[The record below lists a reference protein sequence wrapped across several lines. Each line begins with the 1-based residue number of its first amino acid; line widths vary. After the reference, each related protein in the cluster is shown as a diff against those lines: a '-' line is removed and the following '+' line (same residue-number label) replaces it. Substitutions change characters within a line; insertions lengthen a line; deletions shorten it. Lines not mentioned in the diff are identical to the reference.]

1 MKILITGA
9 TGFIGWQVTLHLRE
23 RGHDIVVLTRNL
35 KTAPVRLPVACGLF
49 VWRGADGPPPREAF
63 EGVDAVV
70 HLAGENII
78 NRWTSSRKKE
88 IVKSRVESARQL
100 VAVMQGLERKPK
112 VFVCASAIGFYGDRS
127 GESLP
132 ESAEPGRS
140 FLADLC
146 RQWEQAARQAES
158 AGIRTVSLRI
168 GVALGQDGGALQ
180 PMLPPFRMGL
190 GGKVGSG
197 KQWMSWIHV
206 RDIAGLIGH
215 IIQTDSVQG
224 PVNAVSPE
232 PVTNGE
238 FTRTLAGVLKRPH
251 LFTVPGW
258 ALKLLLG
265 EAAEVVL
272 DSQKVVSQKAEESG
286 YAFEFPGL
294 KAALQ
299 DICDRR
305 DHVLLMEQW
314 VPKSIDEVFSF
325 FSDAK
330 NLEQLT
336 PPHLSFKVLG
346 LSTEQLQEGTRID
359 YRLKLHGIPFRWQSQ
374 IHDWQPVT
382 GFSDTQ
388 TRGPYKK
395 WDHSH
400 TFIEQ
405 DGGTLIRDRALYRIP
420 FGVPG
425 DTLAYPFIKKDLEK
439 IFGYRYAQVR
449 ELLGE

>member
-9 TGFIGWQVTLHLRE
+9 TGFIGRQVALHLRE
-23 RGHDIVVLTRNL
+23 RGHELVALTRDL
-35 KTAPVRLPVACGLF
+35 KTAPVRMPVACPLF
-49 VWRGADGPPPREAF
+49 EWQSADGPPPREAF
-63 EGVDAVV
+63 AGVDAVV

-88 IVKSRVESARQL
+88 IVRSRAESARQL
-100 VAVMQGLERKPK
+100 VDVMRGLERKPK
-112 VFVCASAIGFYGDRS
+112 VFVCASAIGFYGDR
-127 GESLP
+127 GDESLP
-132 ESAEPGRS
+132 ESAEPGEG
-140 FLADLC
+140 FLAELC

-190 GGKVGSG
+190 GGKIGSG

-206 RDIAGLIGH
+206 RDIAGLIDH
-215 IIQTDSVQG
+215 VITTDSVQG

-232 PVTNGE
+232 PVTNAE
-238 FTRTLAGVLKRPH
+238 FARTLAGVLKRPH

-258 ALKLLLG
+258 VLKLLLG
-265 EAAEVVL
+265 ETAEVVL
-272 DSQKVVSQKAEESG
+272 ASQKVVAQKAEASG
-286 YAFEFPGL
+286 YVFRFPAL
-294 KAALQ
+294 KAALE
-299 DICDRR
+299 DICGRE
-305 DHVLLMEQW
+305 DHVMLMEQW
-314 VPKSIDEVFSF
+314 VPEPIDKVFAF

-330 NLEQLT
+330 NLELLT
-336 PPHLSFKVLG
+336 PPHLHFKVLG
-346 LSTEQLQEGTRID
+346 LSTGQLQEGTRID
-359 YRLKLHGIPFRWQSQ
+359 YKLQLHGIPFRWQSL

-395 WDHSH
+395 WNH
-400 TFIEQ
+400 THIFIEQ
-405 DGGTLIRDRALYRIP
+405 DGGTLIRDRAQYRIP

-425 DTLAYPFIKKDLEK
+425 DAVAYPFVKKDLEK
-439 IFGYRYAQVR
+439 IFSYRYAKVR
-449 ELLGE
+449 ELFGE

>member
-9 TGFIGWQVTLHLRE
+9 TGFIGWQVALYLRE
-23 RGHDIVVLTRNL
+23 QGHDIVVLTRDL
-35 KTAPVRLPVACGLF
+35 KTAPVRLPVACPLF
-49 VWRGADGPPPREAF
+49 VWQGADGPPPREAF
-63 EGVDAVV
+63 EGIDAVV

-88 IVKSRVESARQL
+88 IVRSRAESARQL
-100 VAVMQGLERKPK
+100 VSVMQGLEHKPK
-112 VFVCASAIGFYGDRS
+112 VFVCASAIGFYGDR
-127 GESLP
+127 GDESLP
-132 ESAEPGRS
+132 ESAEPGRG

-180 PMLPPFRMGL
+180 LMLPPFRMGL
-190 GGKVGSG
+190 GGKIGSG

-215 IIQTDSVQG
+215 IITTDSVRG

-232 PVTNGE
+232 PVTNAE
-238 FTRTLAGVLKRPH
+238 FARTLAGVLERPH

-272 DSQKVVSQKAEESG
+272 DSQKVVPQKAEESG

-294 KAALQ
+294 KTALQ

-314 VPKSIDEVFSF
+314 VPKPIDEVFSF

-330 NLEQLT
+330 NLERLT
-336 PPHLSFKVLG
+336 PPHLRFQVLG

-359 YRLKLHGIPFRWQSQ
+359 YRLKLHGIPFRWQSL
-374 IHDWQPVT
+374 IHDWHPVT

-400 TFIEQ
+400 IFIEQ
-405 DGGTLIRDRALYRIP
+405 DGGTLICDRALYRIP

-425 DTLAYPFIKKDLEK
+425 DTVAYLFVKKDLEK
-439 IFGYRYAQVR
+439 IFGYRYDKVR

>member
-9 TGFIGWQVTLHLRE
+9 TGFIGRQVVLHLRE
-23 RGHDIVVLTRNL
+23 RGHDIVALSRDL
-35 KTAPVRLPVACGLF
+35 KTAPVRMPIACPLF
-49 VWRGADGPPPREAF
+49 EWRGADGPPPGEAF

-88 IVKSRVESARQL
+88 IVQSRAESARQL
-100 VAVMQGLERKPK
+100 VAVMQSLERKPK
-112 VFVCASAIGFYGDRS
+112 VFVCASAIGFYGDR
-127 GESLP
+127 GDESLP
-132 ESAEPGRS
+132 ESAEPGEG

-146 RQWEQAARQAES
+146 LQWEQAARQAES
-158 AGIRTVSLRI
+158 NGIRTVSLRI

-190 GGKVGSG
+190 GGKIGSG

-206 RDIAGLIGH
+206 HDIAGLIEH
-215 IIQTDSVQG
+215 VIKTDSVQG

-232 PVTNGE
+232 PVTNAE

-258 ALKLLLG
+258 VLKLLLG
-265 EAAEVVL
+265 ETAEVVL
-272 DSQKVVSQKAEESG
+272 GSQRVVPQKAKESG
-286 YAFEFPGL
+286 YAFKFPGL

-299 DICDRR
+299 DICDRK
-305 DHVLLMEQW
+305 DHMLLMEQW
-314 VPKSIDEVFSF
+314 VPEPIDKVFAF

-330 NLEQLT
+330 NLERLT
-336 PPHLSFKVLG
+336 PPHLHFKVLG

-359 YRLKLHGIPFRWQSQ
+359 YKLQLHGIPFRWQSL

-382 GFSDTQ
+382 GFSDSQ

-395 WDHSH
+395 WNH
-400 TFIEQ
+400 THIFIEQ
-405 DGGTLIRDRALYRIP
+405 DGGTLIRDRAQYRIP

-425 DTLAYPFIKKDLEK
+425 DVVAYPFVKKDLEK
-439 IFGYRYAQVR
+439 IFRFRYDKVR
-449 ELLGE
+449 ELFGE